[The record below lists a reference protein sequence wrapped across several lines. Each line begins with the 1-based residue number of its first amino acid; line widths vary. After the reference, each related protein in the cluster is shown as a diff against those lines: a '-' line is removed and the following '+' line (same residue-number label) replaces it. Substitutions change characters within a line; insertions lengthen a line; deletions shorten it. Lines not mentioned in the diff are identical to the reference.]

1 MNRLFITAALVA
13 TSFSALA
20 NGEATYEYP
29 QPITSNVS
37 RAEVQAQTALAAARG
52 EIVSGEL
59 SYVAPAHGAALSRA
73 EVRLTLDEARRN
85 GELVSGELSF
95 VAEAPATEFTRMAN
109 R

>member
-1 MNRLFITAALVA
+1 MNKLFIAAALVA
-13 TSFSALA
+13 TSFAALA
-20 NGEATYEYP
+20 DGATYDYP

-59 SYVAPAHGAALSRA
+59 SYVAPAQGPALSRA
-73 EVRLTLDEARRN
+73 EVRLALDDARRN

-95 VAEAPATEFTRMAN
+95 VAEARGDAVTRMA
-109 R
+109 RH